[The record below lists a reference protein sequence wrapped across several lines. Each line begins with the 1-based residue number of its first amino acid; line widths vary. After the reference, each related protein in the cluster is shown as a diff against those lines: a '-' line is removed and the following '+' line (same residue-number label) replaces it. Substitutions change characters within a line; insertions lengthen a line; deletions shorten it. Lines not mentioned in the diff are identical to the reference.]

1 MIVRIDVTT
10 RPRASRP
17 FASCPTRAGIRVVAG
32 NRERPNTQRVRGFPI
47 LVHALRMRTRAAGLE
62 VPVLVFGVDGLAD
75 HIRGARTREEV
86 VVLLTYLVS
95 GVEWRSPAQTHH
107 VRSREICVIVGRV
120 WAG

>member
-17 FASCPTRAGIRVVAG
+17 FAAVPHAPVSELFAG
-32 NRERPNTQRVRGFPI
+32 NRKKPQKRVRGFP
-47 LVHALRMRTRAAGLE
+47 LLAHALRMRTRAAGLE
-62 VPVLVFGVDGLAD
+62 VPVLVFGADGLAD

-95 GVEWRSPAQTHH
+95 GVEWRSPA
-107 VRSREICVIVGRV
+107 
-120 WAG
+120 